1 MPFRPNFRDTVR
13 RSGDRMIVVGA
24 TEDAPPPDDIRVY
37 LEQGDRVAR
46 GSVETLAATWQV
58 SLPADGFSAGQ
69 ALAFGVEIRT
79 DPFHA
84 TAWSQLVTIE

>member
-37 LEQGDRVAR
+37 LEQGGRRAR
-46 GSVETLAATWQV
+46 GSVETLARTWQA
-58 SLPADGFSAGQ
+58 SLPADGFSAGP

-79 DPFHA
+79 DPFQ
-84 TAWSQLVTIE
+84 TITWTQQVTIE